1 MSRARELA
9 KLGNTDAIGI
19 DGVDLR
25 TGSITKGTQLDVAS
39 NVNVTG
45 VITAANFIG
54 NASGLTGLGA
64 VGSGVTVLRDNN
76 SLGAITKLNFDG
88 TFTLTDPAAG
98 LSTVTS
104 GVTTADPRS
113 STLVVAGISTL
124 GGTKLTGVTTASN
137 QVNLEN
143 TNVTSGILTVSGQTI
158 LSNVNVTSGIAT
170 VAGQTNLNN
179 TSVTAGI
186 LTVSGQTNL
195 TNVNVAVS
203 ATCVNGTITN
213 LSGTAATIT
222 ELNLGNGGAEISGF
236 STFSNGG
243 VSVVGMVTASQ
254 GFKAPGKTL
263 TIGSIDAGAGT
274 QELTFNGAGLDINGQ
289 SKFQGISTFTAN
301 IDANADLD
309 VDGKTDLDDVS
320 IAGVATFAKAIVA
333 SGNVSVSAA
342 STFSAQVV
350 FNEVVRF
357 NDEIGTGLTCA
368 GIATATGVNVSGII
382 TSTGH
387 VDTGIT
393 TYYGDSS
400 YSAALRWVLGADGS
414 NHYTFTGPGL
424 GHSTMN
430 DPTLYLKRG
439 QTYMFENKMGAHPFR
454 IQSTTN
460 GATGTA
466 WNVGVTNN
474 DVSNGVLIFEV
485 PFATPDTL
493 YYQCTA
499 HANMGGIINIA

>member
-25 TGSITKGTQLDVAS
+25 TGSVTKGTQLDVAS

-64 VGSGVTVLRDNN
+64 VGSGVTVLREDN
-76 SLGAITKLNFDG
+76 SLGAITKMNFDN

-98 LSTVTS
+98 LTTITS

-124 GGTKLTGVTTASN
+124 GEQITGVTTASN

-195 TNVNVAVS
+195 TNLNVSVS
-203 ATCVNGTITN
+203 STCVNGTITN

-222 ELNLGNGGAEISGF
+222 ELNLGSGGAEISGF

-274 QELTFNGAGLDINGQ
+274 QELTFNGAALDVNGQ
-289 SKFQGISTFTAN
+289 SKFQGISTFTGN

-320 IAGVATFAKAIVA
+320 IAGVATFAKALVA

-342 STFSAQVV
+342 STFSAQVI
-350 FNEVVRF
+350 FNEVVNL

-368 GIATATGVNVSGII
+368 GIATATGVNVSGIV

-387 VDTGIT
+387 VDAGIT

-424 GHSTMN
+424 GHSMQN

-439 QTYMFENKMGAHPFR
+439 QTYMFENKMGAHLHSVFKAP
-454 IQSTTN
+454 QMVQLVHN
-460 GATGTA
+460 G
-466 WNVGVTNN
+466 
-474 DVSNGVLIFEV
+474 
-485 PFATPDTL
+485 TL
-493 YYQCTA
+493 ELPI
-499 HANMGGIINIA
+499 MM